1 MTGVTN
7 VRFPVCLETQNTD
20 KFIFKNFNSYKTMA
34 YGSKKRF
41 SSRRGTKRKGGK
53 KSFKRKSSKKV
64 LGTYRMSRGG
74 GRL

>member
-1 MTGVTN
+1 MSGS
-7 VRFPVCLETQNTD
+7 RFAWRHKTLISL
-20 KFIFKNFNSYKTMA
+20 FSNFNSYKTMA

-41 SSRRGTKRKGGK
+41 SSRRGTRGKGGK

-64 LGTYRMSRGG
+64 LRTYRMSRGG